1 MMIEPRATFAGIN
14 SLRVAVIIP
23 AMNEEQS
30 IGRVIADIP
39 TWVTDIIVADNG
51 STDNTAAIAERA
63 GAKVVPAAIRGYGSA
78 CLAGIAAA
86 ENADILVFI
95 DGDFSDYPQQMHAL
109 VQPIA
114 ENRADMVI
122 GSRTL
127 GNRQR
132 GSLTIQQRFGGALAC
147 KLMWWLWSVRYTD
160 LGPFRAISRA
170 ALLQLRMDDLNFG
183 WTVQM
188 QIRAA
193 VAGLRTMEVPVDY
206 RRRIGQSK
214 ISGTLRGVV
223 MAGYKILYTI
233 GKEFLIAR
241 HWARNAEN
249 QGKDHLN
256 TNT

>member
-1 MMIEPRATFAGIN
+1 MMNEPSTTLADIN

-30 IGRVIADIP
+30 IGQVIADIP
-39 TWVTDIIVADNG
+39 AWVTEIIVADNG
-51 STDNTAAIAERA
+51 STDKTADLARRA
-63 GAKVVPAAIRGYGSA
+63 GAKVVPAPIRGYGSA

-95 DGDFSDYPQQMHAL
+95 DGDFSDYPRQMGLL

-114 ENRADMVI
+114 DNRADMVI

-127 GNRQR
+127 GHRQR

-147 KLMWWLWSVRYTD
+147 LLMRLLWSTRYTD
-160 LGPFRAISRA
+160 LGPFRAISVK
-170 ALLQLRMDDLNFG
+170 ALRQLHMDDRNFG

-193 VAGLRTMEVPVDY
+193 IVGLRTMEVPVDY
-206 RRRIGQSK
+206 RRRIGKSK
-214 ISGTLRGVV
+214 ISGTVRGVA
-223 MAGYKILYTI
+223 MAGYKIIYTI
-233 GKEFLIAR
+233 GKEFLAG
-241 HWARNAEN
+241 RNFSE
-249 QGKDHLN
+249 KFSK
-256 TNT
+256 

>member
-1 MMIEPRATFAGIN
+1 MMNAPSTTLAGIN
-14 SLRVAVIIP
+14 ALRVAVIIP
-23 AMNEEQS
+23 AINEEKS
-30 IGRVIADIP
+30 IGQVIADIP
-39 TWVTDIIVADNG
+39 AWVTEIIVADNG
-51 STDNTAAIAERA
+51 STDNTVAIAQQA
-63 GAKVVPAAIRGYGSA
+63 GA
-78 CLAGIAAA
+78 CLAGISAA

-95 DGDFSDYPQQMHAL
+95 DGDFSDYPQQMHTL

-127 GNRQR
+127 GHRQR

-147 KLMWWLWSVRYTD
+147 WLMWLLWSVRYTD
-160 LGPFRAISRA
+160 LGPFRAISRP
-170 ALLQLRMDDLNFG
+170 ALLQLRMDDRNFG

-193 VAGLRTMEVPVDY
+193 ITGLRTMEVPVDY
-206 RRRIGQSK
+206 RRRIGRSK

-233 GKEFLIAR
+233 GKEFLAAR
-241 HWARNAEN
+241 
-249 QGKDHLN
+249 QFSGKAAK
-256 TNT
+256 

>member
-1 MMIEPRATFAGIN
+1 MMNAPSTTFAGIN

-23 AMNEEQS
+23 AINEEKS
-30 IGRVIADIP
+30 IGQVIADIP
-39 TWVTDIIVADNG
+39 AWVTEIIVADNG
-51 STDNTAAIAERA
+51 STDNTAAVAQQA
-63 GAKVVPAAIRGYGSA
+63 GAKVVPAAVRGYGSA

-95 DGDFSDYPQQMHAL
+95 DGDFSDYPQQMHTL

-127 GNRQR
+127 GHRQR

-147 KLMWWLWSVRYTD
+147 WLMWLLWSVRYTD
-160 LGPFRAISRA
+160 LGPFRAISRP
-170 ALLQLRMDDLNFG
+170 ALLQLRMDDRNFG

-193 VAGLRTMEVPVDY
+193 ITGLRTMEVPVDY
-206 RRRIGQSK
+206 RRRIGRSK

-233 GKEFLIAR
+233 GKEFLAAR
-241 HWARNAEN
+241 HFS
-249 QGKDHLN
+249 GKAGK
-256 TNT
+256 

>member
-1 MMIEPRATFAGIN
+1 
-14 SLRVAVIIP
+14 
-23 AMNEEQS
+23 
-30 IGRVIADIP
+30 
-39 TWVTDIIVADNG
+39 
-51 STDNTAAIAERA
+51 
-63 GAKVVPAAIRGYGSA
+63 
-78 CLAGIAAA
+78 
-86 ENADILVFI
+86 
-95 DGDFSDYPQQMHAL
+95 
-109 VQPIA
+109 
-114 ENRADMVI
+114 
-122 GSRTL
+122 
-127 GNRQR
+127 
-132 GSLTIQQRFGGALAC
+132 
-147 KLMWWLWSVRYTD
+147 
-160 LGPFRAISRA
+160 
-170 ALLQLRMDDLNFG
+170 MDDLNFG